1 MCSIPA
7 GGILQLCLCNQILS
21 MLGANP
27 PLSAASPP
35 TQVQNIIF
43 FFSAHSNW
51 LHYEFIKIEKFRT
64 GWKKGRATSLAAEL
78 LKTGAEQMRLFL
90 KSQRMRELK
99 LSVQPSAENFFYLVN
114 QLSDQNIFK
123 SFLVYPAHLE

>member
-1 MCSIPA
+1 MSSLKLKSLEMV
-7 GGILQLCLCNQILS
+7 GKSG
-21 MLGANP
+21 
-27 PLSAASPP
+27 
-35 TQVQNIIF
+35 
-43 FFSAHSNW
+43 
-51 LHYEFIKIEKFRT
+51 RT
-64 GWKKGRATSLAAEL
+64 TSLAAEL

-90 KSQRMRELK
+90 KSQRMHELK